1 MSSKTQARMR
11 MKKLNA
17 KRKKKP
23 AVTKVQKKKSDQ
35 QFERMRQ
42 FTNSMGISDQL
53 LKSMMAKTK
62 GDTGATL
69 DALGINKKFKD
80 GFGSDH
86 LFGDVPRAYN
96 SKEGYSSFRDFRVE
110 EEADLFRPVVRR
122 QDLASRSVRG
132 NSGQLFPAG
141 SDLLLSNKK
150 KRATLDDVINAIQ
163 GNTPRQADVP
173 YTFPDTGE
181 PFNMIDAIQTSIA
194 NYKKQKNLFGSKPQY
209 SNISNQL

>member
-23 AVTKVQKKKSDQ
+23 AVSKVQKKKSDQ

-80 GFGSDH
+80 GFGSDK
-86 LFGDVPRAYN
+86 LYGDVPRAYN

-110 EEADLFRPVVRR
+110 EESELWRPVVRR

-150 KRATLDDVINAIQ
+150 KKKTLDDVINAIQ
-163 GNTPRQADVP
+163 GNAPRQVDTP
-173 YTFPDTGE
+173 YTFPDTDSQ
-181 PFNMIDAIQTSIA
+181 FNMLDAIQTSIS
-194 NYKKQKNLFGSKPQY
+194 NYKKQKNLYGAY
-209 SNISNQL
+209 SGISNQL

>member
-23 AVTKVQKKKSDQ
+23 AVSKVQKKKSDS

-53 LKSMMAKTK
+53 LKSTMAKTK

-69 DALGINKKFKD
+69 DALGINKKFKSTV
-80 GFGSDH
+80 GSDH

-96 SKEGYSSFRDFRVE
+96 SKEGLDSFRSFQVE
-110 EEADLFRPVVRR
+110 EESEIFRPIVRHM
-122 QDLASRSVRG
+122 DISSRSVRG
-132 NSGQLFPAG
+132 NSGRLFPPG

-150 KRATLDDVINAIQ
+150 KRADLNDVINAIQ
-163 GNTPRQADVP
+163 GSAPRQVDTP

-181 PFNMIDAIQTSIA
+181 AFNMIDAIQSSIA
-194 NYKKQKNLFGSKPQY
+194 NYKKAKNLFGSERQY

>member
-69 DALGINKKFKD
+69 DALGINKKFKNTV
-80 GFGSDH
+80 GRDH

-96 SKEGYSSFRDFRVE
+96 SKEGLDSFKSFRVE
-110 EEADLFRPVVRR
+110 NEAEIFRPVVRHM
-122 QDLASRSVRG
+122 DVSSRSVRG

-150 KRATLDDVINAIQ
+150 KKADLNDVINAIQ
-163 GNTPRQADVP
+163 GNAPRQVDTP
-173 YTFPDTGE
+173 YTFPDTSME
-181 PFNMIDAIQTSIA
+181 FNMLDAIQSSIS
-194 NYKKQKNLFGSKPQY
+194 NYKKAKNLFGSDRKY